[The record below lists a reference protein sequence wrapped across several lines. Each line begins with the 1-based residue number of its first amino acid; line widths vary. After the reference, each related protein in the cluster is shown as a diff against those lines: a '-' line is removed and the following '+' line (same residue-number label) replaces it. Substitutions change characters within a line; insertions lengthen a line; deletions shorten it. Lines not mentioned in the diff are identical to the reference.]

1 MLQGNDLERDTSVA
15 QVTPMCS
22 NNLPSLSYF
31 ISVSFL
37 HGKLQSKSFISAS
50 QNRWNYAESAFKL
63 ENMKSR
69 FCIRKIC
76 YNYHQSS
83 A

>member
-31 ISVSFL
+31 ISVLFL
-37 HGKLQSKSFISAS
+37 RGKLQSKSFISAS
-50 QNRWNYAESAFKL
+50 QNR
-63 ENMKSR
+63 
-69 FCIRKIC
+69 
-76 YNYHQSS
+76 
-83 A
+83 